1 MINILKA
8 FISVILIV
16 FTFSNTLLAD
26 CGHCY
31 RTAEVKIILKD
42 GESKKVIIPIYG
54 RDITEKSPMIKSDI
68 DIKPLYEEEI
78 KSITYVDS
86 IHSIPKIGRLA
97 VKEKIKKLPL
107 DTIDQIVFLSW
118 DNMTGAGEITNL
130 PQEQITSLKSREILA
145 DTTIEGSLA
154 VLTYVNQDPNISEK
168 EFKLFFRYVPHSAP
182 NKYREIESKIKEK
195 LISIEYTAK
204 NNDSLQ
210 NAKNLIIE
218 FRNSLKKDIEDIS
231 IDFLNED
238 IENYFKYVSKQKE
251 KKVEFLNII
260 ISYLENGNSKVV
272 ESFVDNNIDDEKTKK
287 TAIEIIN
294 DPQDFSS
301 QKKDNIETRA
311 RISLI
316 SMKALDRPL
325 SWKNY
330 DLYKKTLEKTGF
342 IEIMFAWD

>member
-1 MINILKA
+1 MIKISKVFIFAIFIL
-8 FISVILIV
+8 FILPNS
-16 FTFSNTLLAD
+16 LLAD

-31 RTAEVKIILKD
+31 KTAEVKIILKD
-42 GESKKVIIPIYG
+42 GESMKAIIPIYG
-54 RDITEKSPMIKSDI
+54 RDIMEKSSMIKSDI

-107 DTIDQIVFLSW
+107 DTIDKIIFLGW

-130 PQEQITSLKSREILA
+130 PQAQITSLESREILA

-154 VLTYVNQDPNISEK
+154 VLTYVNQDPDISEK
-168 EFKLFFRYVPHSAP
+168 EFKLFFRYVPYSAP
-182 NKYREIESKIKEK
+182 NKYRGIESKIKEK
-195 LISIEYTAK
+195 LISIEYAAK
-204 NNDSLQ
+204 KNDSLQ

-218 FRNSLKKDIEDIS
+218 FRNSLKKEIEDMS

-260 ISYLENGNSKVV
+260 ISYLENGNSKVI
-272 ESFVDNNIDDEKTKK
+272 ESFVDNNIDEEKTKE
-287 TAIEIIN
+287 TSNEIIN
-294 DPQDFSS
+294 DSKDFSS
-301 QKKDNIETRA
+301 QKEDNIETRA
-311 RISLI
+311 IISLI

>member
-1 MINILKA
+1 MIKISKIFIFIIFIL
-8 FISVILIV
+8 FIL
-16 FTFSNTLLAD
+16 SNTLLAD

-31 RTAEVKIILKD
+31 RTAEVKIVLKD
-42 GESKKVIIPIYG
+42 GKSMKAIIPIYG
-54 RDITEKSPMIKSDI
+54 RDIMEKSSMIKSDI

-97 VKEKIKKLPL
+97 VKEKIRKLPL
-107 DTIDQIVFLSW
+107 DTIDQIIFLGW
-118 DNMTGAGEITNL
+118 DNMTGAGKITNL
-130 PQEQITSLKSREILA
+130 PQEKIDRLKSREILA
-145 DTTIEGSLA
+145 DTTIEGDLA
-154 VLTYVNQDPNISEK
+154 VLTYVNQDPNISER
-168 EFKLFFRYVPHSAP
+168 EFKLFFRYVPHSP
-182 NKYREIESKIKEK
+182 NKYRKIESKIKGK
-195 LISIEYTAK
+195 LVSIEYVAK
-204 NNDSLQ
+204 KDSSLQ

-218 FRNSLKKDIEDIS
+218 LRDSLQKDIEDMS
-231 IDFLNED
+231 IDFLNKD

-260 ISYLENGNSKVV
+260 ISYLESGNSKVI
-272 ESFVDNNIDDEKTKK
+272 ESFVDNNIDYKKTK
-287 TAIEIIN
+287 EIANETIN
-294 DPQDFSS
+294 DSKDFLS

-316 SMKALDRPL
+316 SMKALDRPF